1 LNSGTTT
8 QAWESLVLKEALAA
22 LGGSEELLKLLE
34 FLQKQGEGDLRD
46 WLIDEGMAEA
56 FSGEKAEEMRE
67 WLLSLGPEEKK
78 LAVRIGFSAGR
89 GLLGNE
95 EGLKS
100 YLSAYTDV
108 NIQSAILSGYCCAF
122 AGEHPEQAV
131 SKFMSL
137 RPEAMDASG
146 VSFVMESLPAGTD
159 FALAG
164 SGIPD
169 DSKTLAKRA
178 RTAML
183 ENWSGVD
190 PQAAAN
196 YVMAN
201 TRSVHADQ
209 LEVVMKRWL
218 AADEKSALAWA
229 RSLRSAEHLDQAYIA
244 QATVFAKSD
253 LARAWEAAGRVSDFD
268 QRIKAVTP
276 VFKVWEG
283 RDPQGAKLAW
293 DLMFNQE

>member
-1 LNSGTTT
+1 
-8 QAWESLVLKEALAA
+8 
-22 LGGSEELLKLLE
+22 
-34 FLQKQGEGDLRD
+34 
-46 WLIDEGMAEA
+46 
-56 FSGEKAEEMRE
+56 
-67 WLLSLGPEEKK
+67 LLSLGPEEKK

-137 RPEAMDASG
+137 RPGSVDASG
-146 VSFVMESLPAGTD
+146 VTFVMESLPPDTN

-164 SGIPD
+164 SGIPE

-201 TRSVHADQ
+201 RGSVHADQ
-209 LEVVMKRWL
+209 LAVVLERWL
-218 AADEKSALAWA
+218 MEDENSALTW
-229 RSLRSAEHLDQAYIA
+229 RNRLRAAEYRDQAYIA
-244 QATVFAKSD
+244 EATVFAKSD
-253 LARAWEAAGRVSDFD
+253 VGRAWEAAGKVLDLD
-268 QRIKAVTP
+268 QRIKAATP
-276 VFKVWEG
+276 VYKVWEG
-283 RDPQGAKLAW
+283 RDPKGAKLAW
-293 DLMFNQE
+293 ELMFNQE